1 MSYKFGDI
9 KTFFIPLHRQTD
21 TATTQRPPQEDNR
34 TMKERISQIMQSH
47 KMTQRDFAAALGISP
62 SSLSSIFNGHT
73 SPTNNTVQAI
83 HRRFPEISITWLMF
97 GEGDMETTPEK
108 DDSQAQAQ
116 TQQDEGVRL
125 TDTATKPSGNQLTLP
140 HTPADKVLE
149 APVTVREIVKY
160 VDKPQRHITEIH
172 VFYDDGTFETFSA
185 RKD

>member
-1 MSYKFGDI
+1 MN
-9 KTFFIPLHRQTD
+9 TFSLPLQRQTD
-21 TATTQRPPQEDNR
+21 MANIWRPPKEDKS
-34 TMKERISQIMQSH
+34 TMKERILEIMQSH

-97 GEGDMETTPEK
+97 GEGDMESTPDKEAPQTQDK
-108 DDSQAQAQ
+108 
-116 TQQDEGVRL
+116 TQQDEGVRP
-125 TDTATKPSGNQLTLP
+125 TEAANKPSGDDQSP
-140 HTPADKVLE
+140 SHSAAGK
-149 APVTVREIVKY
+149 APEGVVTVREIVKY
-160 VDKPQRHITEIH
+160 IDKPQRRITEIH

>member
-1 MSYKFGDI
+1 
-9 KTFFIPLHRQTD
+9 
-21 TATTQRPPQEDNR
+21 
-34 TMKERISQIMQSH
+34 MKDRIEQVRNHYGMIQSE
-47 KMTQRDFAAALGISP
+47 FAKAIGISAP
-62 SSLSSIFNGHT
+62 SLSSIINGRT

>member
-1 MSYKFGDI
+1 
-9 KTFFIPLHRQTD
+9 
-21 TATTQRPPQEDNR
+21 
-34 TMKERISQIMQSH
+34 MKERISQIMQSH

-97 GEGDMETTPEK
+97 GEGDMESAPE
-108 DDSQAQAQ
+108 QEAPQ
-116 TQQDEGVRL
+116 TQDNKQPGDGDRPTE
-125 TDTATKPSGNQLTLP
+125 AAKKPSGDDQSLSHGT
-140 HTPADKVLE
+140 AGK
-149 APVTVREIVKY
+149 APEGVVTVREVVKY
-160 VDKPQRHITEIH
+160 IDKPQRRITEIH

>member
-1 MSYKFGDI
+1 
-9 KTFFIPLHRQTD
+9 
-21 TATTQRPPQEDNR
+21 
-34 TMKERISQIMQSH
+34 MKDRIEQVRNHYGMIQSE
-47 KMTQRDFAAALGISP
+47 FAKAIGISAP
-62 SSLSSIFNGHT
+62 SLSSIINGRT

-116 TQQDEGVRL
+116 TRQDEGVRL

>member
-1 MSYKFGDI
+1 
-9 KTFFIPLHRQTD
+9 
-21 TATTQRPPQEDNR
+21 
-34 TMKERISQIMQSH
+34 MKERILQIMQSH

-97 GEGDMETTPEK
+97 GEGDMESAPNQ
-108 DDSQAQAQ
+108 DASQMQGKA
-116 TQQDEGVRL
+116 QQDESVRP
-125 TDTATKPSGNQLTLP
+125 TEAANKPSGENQSLSYDTVS
-140 HTPADKVLE
+140 K
-149 APVTVREIVKY
+149 APEGVVTVREIVKY
-160 VDKPQRHITEIH
+160 IDKPQRRITEIH

>member
-1 MSYKFGDI
+1 
-9 KTFFIPLHRQTD
+9 
-21 TATTQRPPQEDNR
+21 
-34 TMKERISQIMQSH
+34 MKERISQIMQSH

-97 GEGDMETTPEK
+97 GEGDMETTPE
-108 DDSQAQAQ
+108 S
-116 TQQDEGVRL
+116 VRL